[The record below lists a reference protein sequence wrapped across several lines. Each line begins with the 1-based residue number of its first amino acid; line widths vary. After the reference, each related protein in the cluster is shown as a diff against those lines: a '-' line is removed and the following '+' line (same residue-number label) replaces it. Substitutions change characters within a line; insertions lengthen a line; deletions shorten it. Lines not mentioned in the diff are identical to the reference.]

1 MSKQSLL
8 VCPFCG
14 VLQDTSEDEVCG
26 VCSRL
31 IGRSTLVVA
40 ENEMGPWWIRRE
52 KYPFRPGMTYDHIA
66 DYARNGKIDERTIIR
81 GPTTKQLWDIAG
93 RVKGIA
99 HLMGRCHAC
108 GVKVDPSS
116 RSCTACS
123 ADFFVY
129 RDRNNLGLDQN
140 EPSEGEVDGVSC
152 FVTDESIFET
162 QSTPMR
168 VLAHSSTPTE
178 KEESIIGSP
187 QFRSVQR
194 LLELSNRKIKVL
206 IISLAISVV
215 ILGILIVLLIKN

>member
-14 VLQDTSEDEVCG
+14 VLQDTPEEEVCA
-26 VCSRL
+26 VCTRL
-31 IGRSTLVVA
+31 IGRSTIVVA

-52 KYPFRPGMTYDHIA
+52 EFPFRPGMTYDHIA
-66 DYARNGKIDERTIIR
+66 DFARNGKIDEQTIIR
-81 GPTTKQLWDIAG
+81 GPTTKQLWDIAR

-108 GVKVDPSS
+108 GVKVDPAS
-116 RSCTACS
+116 RSCPACS

-140 EPSEGEVDGVSC
+140 EPSEGGVDGVSC
-152 FVTDESIFET
+152 FVTDESIFKT
-162 QSTPMR
+162 QSTPLR
-168 VLAHSSTPTE
+168 VPDYSIKPTE